1 MDVASTRWRQPEGG
15 APREGLKVNS
25 RACRRPTLAACAT
38 LGHNRRMSDPHP
50 TFDRVLKLSAFD
62 GDSRA
67 ALRAMHA
74 HFAHDLPDCTL
85 ALLLVRGQIAG
96 RCRLAGL
103 IGPDG
108 TEHVPNLDPS
118 GQRVTLPLF
127 EDELAG
133 DIIAANAP
141 HVLAVPP
148 VKRSLPLAQALF
160 APAAVLAIPLANS
173 GELTHWLVFASSLAR
188 RFAPVHLEQML
199 LHVNLATSLII
210 RPIALRSLTRQSE
223 RQRREIESMADI
235 QKLLLPDNPQIRG
248 LDYAWHWQPAETA
261 AGDYYEMSN
270 LTPFAPPDFSP
281 TGDDVWGVIVA
292 DVSGHGAAAAMEAV
306 QFDAIMRTYR
316 GEGPAPPAG
325 ALSYANRYFFSRR
338 NRGHFMTVF
347 AALYRPDTRTLSYLS
362 AGHPPMLLRRSG
374 GFARPIM
381 ESEAQFGPSVA
392 VTESGNAPL
401 ASGVSARPI
410 MAVEAGAVISLGES
424 DQIPLGV
431 LRDYEYSNN
440 EITLE
445 PGDLLVLYT
454 DGITEARDRHDRMF
468 GSDRLRQL
476 VATGPDSPRALCD
489 SIVADVTAHQGGPI
503 GDDDQTLIVLCIAP

>member
-1 MDVASTRWRQPEGG
+1 MSN
-15 APREGLKVNS
+15 PRS
-25 RACRRPTLAACAT
+25 
-38 LGHNRRMSDPHP
+38 
-50 TFDRVLKLSAFD
+50 TFDRVLTLSAFD

-85 ALLLVRGQIAG
+85 ALLLVRGQAAG

-108 TEHVPNLDPS
+108 TEHVPNLDPT
-118 GQRVTLPLF
+118 GERVTLPSF

-133 DIIAANAP
+133 NIVAASAP
-141 HVLAVPP
+141 HVLAVEP
-148 VKRSLPLAQALF
+148 VKRGLPLAQALF

-173 GELTHWLVFASSLAR
+173 GELTHWLVFASSLAS
-188 RFAPVHLEQML
+188 RFAPVHLEQLL
-199 LHVNLATSLII
+199 LHVNLAASLII
-210 RPIALRSLTRQSE
+210 RPIALRSLARQSE
-223 RQRREIESMADI
+223 RQRREIESLADI
-235 QKLLLPDNPQIRG
+235 QKLLLPDNPQIGG
-248 LDYAWHWQPAETA
+248 LDYAFHWQPAETA

-270 LTPFAPPDFSP
+270 LTPYAPPDFLP
-281 TGDDVWGVIVA
+281 TGGDVWGVIVA
-292 DVSGHGAAAAMEAV
+292 DVSGHGAAAAMEAA

-316 GEGPAPPAG
+316 DDGSAQPAG
-325 ALSYANRYFFSRR
+325 VLSYANRHFFSRR

-362 AGHPPMLLRRSG
+362 AGHPPMLLRRRRGLSQS
-374 GFARPIM
+374 AD
-381 ESEAQFGPSVA
+381 
-392 VTESGNAPL
+392 
-401 ASGVSARPI
+401 VS
-410 MAVEAGAVISLGES
+410 SLGES

-454 DGITEARDRHDRMF
+454 DGITEARDRHGRMF
-468 GSDRLRQL
+468 GSDRLREL
-476 VATGPDSPRALCD
+476 VAAGPDSPRALCD
-489 SIVADVTAHQGGPI
+489 SIVAEVTAHQGGPI
-503 GDDDQTLIVLCIAP
+503 GDDDQTLIVLRITLLAAYGHSHV

>member
-1 MDVASTRWRQPEGG
+1 
-15 APREGLKVNS
+15 
-25 RACRRPTLAACAT
+25 
-38 LGHNRRMSDPHP
+38 MSDPRS
-50 TFDRVLKLSAFD
+50 TFDRVLNLSAFD

-74 HFAHDLPDCTL
+74 HFAQDLPDCTL
-85 ALLLVRGQIAG
+85 ALLLVRGQVAG

-108 TEHVPNLDPS
+108 TEHVPNLDPA
-118 GQRVTLPLF
+118 GERVTLPLF
-127 EDELAG
+127 EDELASR
-133 DIIAANAP
+133 IVAASVP
-141 HVLAVPP
+141 HVLALEP
-148 VKRSLPLAQALF
+148 VKRGQPLAQALF

-173 GELTHWLVFASSLAR
+173 GELTHWLVFASSLAS
-188 RFAPVHLEQML
+188 RFARVHLEQLL
-199 LHVNLATSLII
+199 LHVNLAASLII
-210 RPIALRSLTRQSE
+210 RPIALRSLARQSE
-223 RQRREIESMADI
+223 RQRREIESLADI

-261 AGDYYEMSN
+261 AGDYFEMSN
-270 LTPFAPPDFSP
+270 LTPYAPADFHP
-281 TGDDVWGVIVA
+281 NGADVWGVIVA

-325 ALSYANRYFFSRR
+325 ALTYANRYFFSRR

-347 AALYRPDTRTLSYLS
+347 ALLYRPDTRTLSYLS
-362 AGHPPMLLRRSG
+362 AGHPPMLLRRRGALPGS
-374 GFARPIM
+374 AD
-381 ESEAQFGPSVA
+381 
-392 VTESGNAPL
+392 
-401 ASGVSARPI
+401 VSN
-410 MAVEAGAVISLGES
+410 LGES

-468 GSDRLRQL
+468 GAERLREL
-476 VATGPDSPRALCD
+476 VASGPDSPRALCD
-489 SIVADVTAHQGGPI
+489 SIVAEVTAHQGRPI
-503 GDDDQTLIVLCIAP
+503 GDDDQTLIVLRITF

>member
-1 MDVASTRWRQPEGG
+1 
-15 APREGLKVNS
+15 
-25 RACRRPTLAACAT
+25 
-38 LGHNRRMSDPHP
+38 MSDPRS
-50 TFDRVLKLSAFD
+50 TFDRVLNLSAFD

-74 HFAHDLPDCTL
+74 HFAQDLPDCTL
-85 ALLLVRGQIAG
+85 ALLLARGQVAG

-108 TEHVPNLDPS
+108 TEHVPNLDPA
-118 GQRVTLPLF
+118 GERVTLPLF
-127 EDELAG
+127 EDELASR
-133 DIIAANAP
+133 IVAASVP
-141 HVLAVPP
+141 HVLALEP
-148 VKRSLPLAQALF
+148 VKRGQPLAQALF
-160 APAAVLAIPLANS
+160 APAALLAIPLANS
-173 GELTHWLVFASSLAR
+173 GELTHWLVFASSLAS
-188 RFAPVHLEQML
+188 RFARVHLEQLL
-199 LHVNLATSLII
+199 LHVNLAASLII
-210 RPIALRSLTRQSE
+210 RPIALRSLARQSE
-223 RQRREIESMADI
+223 RQRREIESLADI

-261 AGDYYEMSN
+261 AGDYFEMSN
-270 LTPFAPPDFSP
+270 LTPYAPADFHP

-325 ALSYANRYFFSRR
+325 ALTYANRYFFSRR

-347 AALYRPDTRTLSYLS
+347 AVLYRPDTRTLSYLS
-362 AGHPPMLLRRSG
+362 AGHPPMLLRRRG
-374 GFARPIM
+374 GLCGSAD
-381 ESEAQFGPSVA
+381 V
-392 VTESGNAPL
+392 GN
-401 ASGVSARPI
+401 
-410 MAVEAGAVISLGES
+410 LGDS

-468 GSDRLRQL
+468 GAERLREL
-476 VATGPDSPRALCD
+476 VASGPDSPRALCD
-489 SIVADVTAHQGGPI
+489 SIVAEVTAHQGRPI
-503 GDDDQTLIVLCIAP
+503 GDDDQTLIVLRITF

>member
-1 MDVASTRWRQPEGG
+1 
-15 APREGLKVNS
+15 
-25 RACRRPTLAACAT
+25 
-38 LGHNRRMSDPHP
+38 MSDPVS
-50 TFDRVLKLSAFD
+50 TFDRVLTLSAFD

-74 HFAHDLPDCTL
+74 HFALDLPDCTL
-85 ALLLVRGQIAG
+85 ALLLVRGQAAG

-108 TEHVPNLDPS
+108 TEHVPNLDPT

-127 EDELAG
+127 EDDLAG
-133 DIIAANAP
+133 RVVDANAP
-141 HVLAVPP
+141 HVLVVPP
-148 VKRSLPLAQALF
+148 VERSLPLAQALF
-160 APAAVLAIPLANS
+160 APAAVLAVPLANN
-173 GELTHWLVFASSLAR
+173 GELTHWLVFASSLAQ
-188 RFAPVHLEQML
+188 RFAPVHLEQLL
-199 LHVNLATSLII
+199 LHVNLAASLII
-210 RPIALRSLTRQSE
+210 RPIALRSLTRESE
-223 RQRREIESMADI
+223 RQRREIESLADI
-235 QKLLLPDNPQIRG
+235 QKLLLPDNPKIRG
-248 LDYAWHWQPAETA
+248 LDYAFHWQPAETA

-292 DVSGHGAAAAMEAV
+292 DVSGHGAAAAMEAA

-316 GEGPAPPAG
+316 GDGPEPPAG

-347 AALYRPDTRTLSYLS
+347 VALYRPDTRELRYLS
-362 AGHPPMLLRRSG
+362 AGHPPMLLRRRSG
-374 GFARPIM
+374 LPRSAD
-381 ESEAQFGPSVA
+381 
-392 VTESGNAPL
+392 
-401 ASGVSARPI
+401 VS
-410 MAVEAGAVISLGES
+410 SLGES

-468 GSDRLRQL
+468 GSERLREL
-476 VATGPDSPRALCD
+476 VATGPDSPRDLCD
-489 SIVADVTAHQGGPI
+489 SIVAEVTAHQGRPI
-503 GDDDQTLIVLCIAP
+503 GDDDQTLIVLRITL

>member
-1 MDVASTRWRQPEGG
+1 
-15 APREGLKVNS
+15 
-25 RACRRPTLAACAT
+25 
-38 LGHNRRMSDPHP
+38 MSNPIS
-50 TFDRVLKLSAFD
+50 TFDRVLTLSAFD

-74 HFAHDLPDCTL
+74 HFAHELPDCTV
-85 ALLLVRGQIAG
+85 ALLLVRGQVAG

-108 TEHVPNLDPS
+108 TEHVPNLDPT
-118 GQRVTLPLF
+118 GERVTLPLF

-133 DIIAANAP
+133 RIVAASAP
-141 HVLAVPP
+141 HVLAVEP
-148 VKRSLPLAQALF
+148 VKRGLPLAQALF

-173 GELTHWLVFASSLAR
+173 GELTHWLVFASSLAA
-188 RFAPVHLEQML
+188 RFAPVHLEQLL
-199 LHVNLATSLII
+199 LHVNLAASLII
-210 RPIALRSLTRQSE
+210 RPIALRSLARQSE
-223 RQRREIESMADI
+223 RQRREIESLADI

-248 LDYAWHWQPAETA
+248 LDYAFHWQPAETA

-270 LTPFAPPDFSP
+270 LTPYAPADFRP

-292 DVSGHGAAAAMEAV
+292 DVSGHGAAAAMEAA

-316 GEGPAPPAG
+316 GDEPAQPAG

-347 AALYRPDTRTLSYLS
+347 AALFRPDTRTLSYLS
-362 AGHPPMLLRRSG
+362 AGHPPMLLRRRG
-374 GFARPIM
+374 
-381 ESEAQFGPSVA
+381 GPSQFA
-392 VTESGNAPL
+392 N
-401 ASGVSARPI
+401 VS
-410 MAVEAGAVISLGES
+410 SLGES

-431 LRDYEYSNN
+431 LRDYEYTNN

-454 DGITEARDRHDRMF
+454 DGITEARDRHDR
-468 GSDRLRQL
+468 
-476 VATGPDSPRALCD
+476 
-489 SIVADVTAHQGGPI
+489 
-503 GDDDQTLIVLCIAP
+503 